1 MMKNEKKS
9 ESEIEWEKEYN
20 LRKAKRK
27 WLLNKKKSELL
38 ALIQGSNA
46 LSKIK
51 VMFCV
56 VGFVV
61 LILFVVVVFVFL
73 FNIFLNYN
81 ESRKYRVETTSALIK
96 LESGLKKSIGRRF
109 IIKDSGDESFEVVL
123 SSCHINGDVIE
134 CTFSPGFTR
143 SGVHYMGLDLAYGYI
158 VSELSRLK
166 LLSAQLE
173 SKSELNTFVCDLLN
187 PEDMK
192 ALLYGGK
199 QISYRVPDLDES
211 SRQGSIVYTGYYP
224 VQIRNSCSLDVR
236 TGFLSGVKSL

>member
-38 ALIQGSNA
+38 ALIQDSNA

-73 FNIFLNYN
+73 FNIFLN
-81 ESRKYRVETTSALIK
+81 VFSAK
-96 LESGLKKSIGRRF
+96 VMVG
-109 IIKDSGDESFEVVL
+109 SFQKPFQMRNRQAQTGHCSVQLLLAHLTHV
-123 SSCHINGDVIE
+123 D
-134 CTFSPGFTR
+134 
-143 SGVHYMGLDLAYGYI
+143 GVA
-158 VSELSRLK
+158 
-166 LLSAQLE
+166 
-173 SKSELNTFVCDLLN
+173 
-187 PEDMK
+187 
-192 ALLYGGK
+192 
-199 QISYRVPDLDES
+199 
-211 SRQGSIVYTGYYP
+211 
-224 VQIRNSCSLDVR
+224 
-236 TGFLSGVKSL
+236 